1 MQDEILHL
9 IERWKNGDQRAAET
23 LYMTYRDDAFRLSCS
38 FLNEPQSA
46 EEVVQD
52 AFTYALMNI
61 HNYKP
66 EKASFKT
73 WLFTITMSRCKDQLR
88 RKRPP
93 LYSLLEWFEHSQK
106 EPIDQAP
113 RPEGALNSK
122 EMQTILWELVQGLSP
137 KLREALILRY
147 WGEFTYQEISE
158 IAHCPLTT
166 AQSRVRLAYDKLRKQ
181 LHPEWLE
188 GFQKELL

>member
-1 MQDEILHL
+1 
-9 IERWKNGDQRAAET
+9 
-23 LYMTYRDDAFRLSCS
+23 MTYRDDAFRLSCS
-38 FLNEPQSA
+38 FLNDPQSA

-61 HNYKP
+61 HKYRP

-73 WLFTITMSRCKDQLR
+73 WLFTITMSRCKDKLR

-93 LYSLLEWFEHSQK
+93 LYSLVEWFEHSQK
-106 EPIDQAP
+106 EPIDHAP
-113 RPEGALNSK
+113 LPEGILNNK
-122 EMQTILWELVQGLSP
+122 EMQTMLWELVQRLSP

-147 WGEFTYQEISE
+147 WGEFTYQEISK
-158 IAHCPLTT
+158 IARCPLTT

-181 LHPEWLE
+181 LHPGWLE
-188 GFQKELL
+188 DFQKELL